1 MFFVLQV
8 AFIKLSTIIAEPEK
22 QKFYILVSVDTLSV
36 VFMDDS
42 AVRGYLGI
50 KNLVGVKINRD
61 SEAPDGKR
69 PKNQMT
75 FCQMVDEATKG
86 RSFIFGAD
94 DLKCPN
100 ALIALGFQEPSFLEV
115 PMRITPSD
123 VKSVEVAPVKEMDD
137 PDVVLAVLN
146 PSQLMR
152 IGEKMGYIDA
162 RFKGDMAVCGEA
174 TAQVYMT
181 KKPNITPL
189 CGGSRKF
196 ASYKPSELILG
207 APPELFK
214 ELGEKVGDMASAEK
228 ASNFFK
234 RLIGR

>member
-1 MFFVLQV
+1 
-8 AFIKLSTIIAEPEK
+8 
-22 QKFYILVSVDTLSV
+22 
-36 VFMDDS
+36 MDDS
-42 AVRGYLGI
+42 AVKGYLGI
-50 KNLVGVKINRD
+50 KNLVGVKVNRD
-61 SEAPDGKR
+61 GEIPDNKR
-69 PKNQMT
+69 PKKQMT
-75 FCQMVDEATKG
+75 FCQMVDEATRG
-86 RSFIFGAD
+86 QSFVFNAD

-100 ALIALGFQEPSFLEV
+100 ATIALGFQEPSFLDV

-123 VKSVEVAPVKEMDD
+123 VKSIEVAPVSDMKD

-152 IGEKMGYIDA
+152 IGERMGYMDA

-196 ASYKPSELILG
+196 TSFKPSELIYG
-207 APPELFK
+207 APPELF
-214 ELGEKVGDMASAEK
+214 EEFGEKVGDMPSAEK